1 MKEKSLFEGYEFN
14 REGKMLIFEPLT
26 NQYFWFYPSKQEK
39 ENWLGEPTM
48 DEYTSIY
55 DIPMG
60 GLEWRQHVVLD
71 RFGKIVEEK
80 DNERCKC

>member
-14 REGKMLIFEPLT
+14 RET
-26 NQYFWFYPSKQEK
+26 RQEK

-48 DEYTSIY
+48 GEYTPID

-60 GLEWRQHVVLD
+60 GPEWRQYVVLD
-71 RFGKIVEEK
+71 HFGKIVEEK
-80 DNERCKC
+80 

>member
-1 MKEKSLFEGYEFN
+1 MKDKSLFEGYEFN
-14 REGKMLIFEPLT
+14 RET
-26 NQYFWFYPSKQEK
+26 RQEK

-48 DEYTSIY
+48 GEYTPID

-60 GLEWRQHVVLD
+60 GQEWRQYVVLD

-80 DNERCKC
+80 

>member
-14 REGKMLIFEPLT
+14 HSEQG
-26 NQYFWFYPSKQEK
+26 K

-48 DEYTSIY
+48 GEYTPID

-60 GLEWRQHVVLD
+60 GPEWRQHVVLD

-80 DNERCKC
+80 QNESSISD

>member
-14 REGKMLIFEPLT
+14 REERTLIFEPLM
-26 NQYFWFYPSKQEK
+26 NQYYWVYPSEQKK

-48 DEYTSIY
+48 GEYTPID

-60 GLEWRQHVVLD
+60 GPEWRSHVVLD

-80 DNERCKC
+80 TE

>member
-14 REGKMLIFEPLT
+14 CQK
-26 NQYFWFYPSKQEK
+26 K

-48 DEYTSIY
+48 GEYAPID

-60 GLEWRQHVVLD
+60 GQEWRERVVIEEPKAFLEELK
-71 RFGKIVEEK
+71 RRKINV
-80 DNERCKC
+80 R

>member
-1 MKEKSLFEGYEFN
+1 MKDKSLFEGYEFN
-14 REGKMLIFEPLT
+14 RET
-26 NQYFWFYPSKQEK
+26 KQEK

-48 DEYTSIY
+48 GEYTPID

-60 GLEWRQHVVLD
+60 SQEWRQYVVLD

-80 DNERCKC
+80 